1 METEMR
7 IPKKIHYCW
16 FGKNPL
22 PEDAVRCIE
31 SWKKYCPD
39 YEIIEWNE
47 DNFPIDY
54 NDYVREA
61 YEAKKW
67 AFVSDVARLYA
78 LVTEGGVYMDTD
90 VEVVRPIDGI
100 LKYSAVSGF
109 ESSGSV
115 PTGLMAA
122 EQGHPFFKKLLD
134 DYSGDKFIMEDGSY
148 NIMTNVE
155 RITNTCLE
163 GGLVLNDTEQTVCGF
178 TFLPHDYFC
187 PKDVVTHKVF
197 LTENTYA
204 IHHFGGS
211 WLSEE
216 KRYAKEFRVRH
227 PHIPR
232 FMALHVSCF
241 VAACKFRSFG
251 AAIKD
256 VFAYFSDRKKKKKK
270 LRELN
275 KKGNGKG

>member
-1 METEMR
+1 MEINQMEML

-47 DNFPIDY
+47 DNFPFDY

-78 LVTEGGVYMDTD
+78 LVNEGGVYMDTD
-90 VEVVRPIDGI
+90 VEIIKPIDSI
-100 LKYSAVSGF
+100 LQYEAVSGF
-109 ESSGSV
+109 ESTGEI
-115 PTGLMAA
+115 PTGLMACMPHQPLF
-122 EQGHPFFKKLLD
+122 EKLLG
-134 DYSGDKFIMEDGSY
+134 DYDGKHFLKEDGS
-148 NIMTNVE
+148 MDLTTNVT
-155 RITNTCLE
+155 RITGICLE
-163 GGLVLNDTEQTVCGF
+163 YGLVLNNQQQCVGGF
-178 TFLPHDYFC
+178 MLMPMDVFC
-187 PKDVVTHKVF
+187 PKDHLTGDINI
-197 LTENTYA
+197 TENTLA

-216 KRYAKEFRVRH
+216 DRYALDLIKIYSKKMSRGMAARRAYYKAAWKYRGFFRGMLGDMLRNLK
-227 PHIPR
+227 
-232 FMALHVSCF
+232 A
-241 VAACKFRSFG
+241 KF
-251 AAIKD
+251 
-256 VFAYFSDRKKKKKK
+256 KK
-270 LRELN
+270 
-275 KKGNGKG
+275 